1 MINFVPINQEFGQS
15 TFRKMMFSADRRKI
29 LQSLVDYHRENYAE
43 MTKSDMRLFL
53 HMLYR
58 QAYSPSRYEDLQFM
72 KKVVSEEE
80 EMYRDQSG
88 LLTLLKVLF
97 TRLL

>member
-1 MINFVPINQEFGQS
+1 
-15 TFRKMMFSADRRKI
+15 MFSADRRKI